1 MRDLYHIITV
11 RRTPVRL
18 HYSWLIAALIGL
30 PLLTTVILPAALPDS
45 SVPGRLLLALLI
57 LATYV
62 GVVIVHELA
71 HLLVARLMHIRFPV
85 MNLYPLGALTRLPA
99 RFGSPKA
106 AFWSAAAGPTAS
118 IALAWLLSTLAK
130 TAGISQWLAVVLS
143 VGGQLSFYLGL
154 INLLPGLPLDGGHM
168 LRAALQ
174 LVTGS
179 FETATRIARV
189 AGQLVAY
196 GLVFIGASRLIGAQ
210 DWLFGGALLLVGW
223 AIREAGGT
231 AYRRALVAQLLNQLK
246 AADVLSRPR
255 RTIGPERNLRD
266 FSVMLRGRMGNEP
279 TPVIANGAFVG
290 LIDRNTLRAVPQGY
304 WDERTVAEAMLPAA
318 NLIVVTPTTPVS
330 ALIPHLASDAIIQ
343 QPNMMVVQDAELHG
357 MIDADELVALLEL
370 EEEFGLFAR
379 GPIAQQQN
387 ITSPTS
393 EAVGREGA
401 AGKHTTRQ
409 YPVGQ

>member
-18 HYSWLIAALIGL
+18 HYSWLIAALIGV
-30 PLLTTVILPAALPDS
+30 PLLTTVILPAAIPDS
-45 SVPGRLLLALLI
+45 SVPGRFLLALLI

-62 GVVIVHELA
+62 SVVIVHELA
-71 HLLVARLMHIRFPV
+71 HLLVAGIMHIQFPV
-85 MNLYPLGALTRLPA
+85 MNLYPFGAITRLPA

-106 AFWSAAAGPTAS
+106 AFWSAAAGPIAS
-118 IALAWLLSTLAK
+118 ITLAWLLGTLAS
-130 TAGISQWLAVVLS
+130 TAVISPWLAVVLS
-143 VGGQLSFYLGL
+143 IGGQLSFYLGL

-174 LVTGS
+174 FVTGS
-179 FETATRIARV
+179 FETATGVARM

-196 GLVFIGASRLIGAQ
+196 GLVLIGASRLIGAQ
-210 DWLFGGALLLVGW
+210 DWLLGGALLLVGW

-231 AYRRALVAQLLNQLK
+231 AYRRALVAQLLNQLT
-246 AADVLSRPR
+246 AADVLSRPG

-266 FSVMLRGRMGNEP
+266 FSSMLRGRMGNEP
-279 TPVIANGAFVG
+279 TPVIANGAFLG
-290 LIDRNTLRAVPQGY
+290 LIDRNMLRAVPQGY

-318 NLIVVTPTTPVS
+318 NLIIVTPTTPVS
-330 ALIPHLASDAIIQ
+330 VLIPHLASDAISQ
-343 QPNMMVVQDAELHG
+343 QPNMIVVQDGELHG

-387 ITSPTS
+387 ITSLTS
-393 EAVGREGA
+393 DTEGRQVT
-401 AGKHTTRQ
+401 AGRHTAQQR
-409 YPVGQ
+409 VIGR